1 MALPLRKVVAQMVA
15 LQAIAEL
22 FLAIVAKNKPRLVH
36 KFLTGGAWQKPI
48 RRAPTDRRHISASGR
63 GRGSEIAEI

>member
-1 MALPLRKVVAQMVA
+1 MALPLSKVVALMVA
-15 LQAIAEL
+15 LQAMAEL

-48 RRAPTDRRHISASGR
+48 RRAPTDRRHISTGGKIRASER
-63 GRGSEIAEI
+63 AEI